1 MKTIFSFPYLETLG
15 DDNENTH
22 FVVEDEKRVRRV
34 LRSSEGGFSEITV
47 KRLKEKLVEYEEAI
61 SYTRAAISL
70 LRG

>member
-1 MKTIFSFPYLETLG
+1 MKTIYSFPYLETLG

-22 FVVEDEKRVRRV
+22 FVVEDEKGVRRV
-34 LRSSEGGFSEITV
+34 LRSSEGGFSEITA